1 MADLPIKPGDD
12 KLAMFFAKKKAIAEG
27 KDPEQAA
34 KEAYAKFHG
43 KPLEEAKAE
52 VKTEVKAEANASVEA
67 APVVEEPPKPPKT
80 PEAKEFFDAA
90 NFKVD
95 VLG

>member
-34 KEAYAKFHG
+34 KEAYA
-43 KPLEEAKAE
+43 
-52 VKTEVKAEANASVEA
+52 
-67 APVVEEPPKPPKT
+67 
-80 PEAKEFFDAA
+80 
-90 NFKVD
+90 
-95 VLG
+95 